1 MKHTIDAKGEKLG
14 RVASR
19 AASLLMG
26 KNSPS
31 FARNV
36 VPDVVVE
43 IINASQIS
51 LDAKKARDTKYARY
65 SGFPGG
71 LKFQNMNEI
80 VAKKG
85 YRDLFEKAIYGM
97 LPTNKLRSIMI
108 KNLIVT
114 E

>member
-26 KNSPS
+26 KNTTT

-36 VPDVVVE
+36 VPEVVVE
-43 IINASQIS
+43 IINASQIVI
-51 LDAKKARDTKYARY
+51 DPKKARDTKYSRY
-65 SGFPGG
+65 SGYPGG
-71 LKFQNMNEI
+71 LKFRSMAEI
-80 VAKKG
+80 IEKKG
-85 YRDLFEKAIYGM
+85 YGELFTIAVYGM